1 MTGAR
6 ILSRFCTPLLF
17 ALGATFAAAATNPS
31 WVKVS
36 SAHFSV
42 LTDAGQKKGQGEV
55 AALRFEQMR
64 SAFGQLLARTRLNM
78 PEPLEIIAL
87 KSDGDYVRIAPPR
100 NGAATGF
107 FLSGEDRNYIV
118 LNLSDDQ
125 SWRAVAHDFAHLMLN
140 YNYPPTPA
148 WFDEG
153 FAEYFASI
161 RMAGQQAQFGG
172 DPEST
177 GSSSENTIGT
187 TTPDRNAPKS
197 LVELLSVP
205 VWLSIPDLFSMAHT
219 ESLPEGSHHTLFYAE
234 SWIVMHYLL
243 NENKLAE
250 TGTYFGLVQNQ
261 KVPVEQAIQQAYG
274 MSPAQLEQAI
284 KDYFHALAPSF
295 GQDQGARSQTQS
307 AWHAVAVSGDTGTTT
322 QDISEQD
329 GKALVAEMAT
339 RIPERREQAVKDL
352 QSIVPEPKH
361 ESAIPHRALA
371 WVLMQKKDYEGATE
385 ELGKALEIDQKDL
398 WVRYYLALV
407 KYHAAQS
414 SGGELQGLG
423 NMMQDLRAVLDIYPD
438 FAQAYYLLALARV
451 EGGGINS
458 ALESIK
464 AAIHLNPRS
473 EIYLLEL
480 AQIYMA
486 GKHWDAAS
494 ELLEHLAGSQNKEI
508 AHAASNGLA
517 DLPTLKKYGRLPQ
530 AESSSAPTSPA
541 PALRVP
547 TKDEAGA
554 ADDDEHPQPASAEP
568 QPDKRSVQFAK
579 GKLISVD
586 CAQAPAAVLT
596 IATSKKT
603 VKLRTD
609 DYKSLV
615 LMGADEF
622 SCSWRDRSVAV
633 NYKAGGKADGDLV
646 SLEVQ

>member
-1 MTGAR
+1 MTRAR
-6 ILSRFCTPLLF
+6 IFSRLSALLLLT
-17 ALGATFAAAATNPS
+17 LGTLASAANNPS

-87 KSDGDYVRIAPPR
+87 KNDGDYVRIAPPR

-107 FLSGEDRNYIV
+107 FLPGEDRNYIV

-125 SWRAVAHDFAHLMLN
+125 SWRAVAHDFAHVMLN

-161 RMAGQQAQFGG
+161 RLAGQQAQFGG
-172 DPEST
+172 DPESGT
-177 GSSSENTIGT
+177 SSSENAVGA
-187 TTPDRNAPKS
+187 TTPDRNPPRS
-197 LVELLSVP
+197 LVELLKAP
-205 VWLSIPDLFSMAHT
+205 VWLPIPDLFGMAHS
-219 ESLPEGSHHTLFYAE
+219 ESFPEGSHHTLFYAE

-250 TGTYFGLVQNQ
+250 TGTYFNLVQNQ
-261 KVPVEQAIQQAYG
+261 KMPVEQAIQQAFG
-274 MSPAQLEQAI
+274 VSSTQLEQAI
-284 KDYFHALAPSF
+284 KSYFQALAPSF
-295 GQDQGARSQTQS
+295 EQGPDAKGQNQGV
-307 AWHAVAVSGDTGTTT
+307 WHSVAVSGDTGTAT
-322 QDISEQD
+322 QDVSEQD
-329 GKALVAEMAT
+329 GKALVAEMAA
-339 RIPERREQAVKDL
+339 RIPERREQAVNDL
-352 QSIVPEPKH
+352 QSIVPQPKN

-371 WVLMQKKDYEGATE
+371 WVLMQKKDYQGATE
-385 ELGKALEIDQKDL
+385 ELGKALEVDQKDL

-438 FAQAYYLLALARV
+438 FAQAYYLLALARL

-458 ALESIK
+458 ALESIR
-464 AAIHLNPRS
+464 AAIQLNPRS
-473 EIYLLEL
+473 ELYLLGL

-494 ELLEHLAGSQNKEI
+494 GLLEHLSASQNKEI
-508 AHAASNGLA
+508 AHAATNSLA

-530 AESSSAPTSPA
+530 AESSSVAASSA
-541 PALRVP
+541 PALRLP
-547 TKDEAGA
+547 EKDEAGA
-554 ADDDEHPQPASAEP
+554 ADDEEHPQAAPAEP
-568 QPDKRSVQFAK
+568 QPDKRAVQFAK
-579 GKLISVD
+579 GKLVSVD

-596 IATSKKT
+596 VAISKKT

-622 SCSWRDRSVAV
+622 SCTWKDRVVAV

-646 SLEVQ
+646 SLEMQ